1 MYGKNKKTK
10 HIMKKI
16 TVNLILLVCTL
27 LLAYS
32 CYRSIYSDIEFDKLK
47 AEREN
52 VVKAQLM
59 KIREAEEKFKI
70 SNKGEYC
77 GSIDSLIDFIKNG
90 RAVDKIIKEGELTDD
105 QLESG
110 LTEAQA
116 VRQGIIKRDTV
127 WVSTAEILGISNAD
141 SLKYV
146 PVGKEGATIQL
157 RKKAAFNL
165 KSNEFDMLVEVR
177 ASLDD
182 YLDGLDAKKLKNLK
196 AALKKSGKN
205 RADLFE
211 DNADDL
217 DGNWYGLRIGDL
229 NDATNKMSG
238 NWE

>member
-1 MYGKNKKTK
+1 
-10 HIMKKI
+10 MKKI

>member
-1 MYGKNKKTK
+1 
-10 HIMKKI
+10 MKKI

-229 NDATNKMSG
+229 NDPTNKMSG

>member
-1 MYGKNKKTK
+1 
-10 HIMKKI
+10 MKKI

-110 LTEAQA
+110 MTEAQA

-229 NDATNKMSG
+229 NDPTNKMSG